1 MVQYTKIY
9 QCNPPYKQT
18 GTKHSINSVDAK
30 KKKKALSFGSFP
42 PISNHRQL
50 GDERFASSL
59 FIFFGIVWLL
69 SLRSMFFST
78 ERQGMDT
85 DDRGIGDGQDRRE
98 GGETNIMIYSMKT

>member
-30 KKKKALSFGSFP
+30 KKKKALSFGFFP

-50 GDERFASSL
+50 GNERFASSQ

-78 ERQGMDT
+78 ERHGIYT

>member
-1 MVQYTKIY
+1 MDAKTK
-9 QCNPPYKQT
+9 QKNKQT
-18 GTKHSINSVDAK
+18 KTFT
-30 KKKKALSFGSFP
+30 FGCFP

-78 ERQGMDT
+78 ERQGIDT